1 MIEEISQ
8 TYSFSYTDCEGK
20 EQTKIVKTPGPTW
33 HECMDDYVKFLE
45 TVFGYD
51 IKNQVRLEEPA
62 WLGTMYNH
70 YPDWCDPW
78 TGEYFTK
85 DVEVV
90 KDELTSEYGCGE

>member
-45 TVFGYD
+45 TVFGYSIRD
-51 IKNQVRLEEPA
+51 QVRLEKPL
-62 WLGTMYNH
+62 WLGEMYSH
-70 YPDWCDPW
+70 YPDYNDPW
-78 TGEYFTK
+78 TGEYFTT
-85 DVEVV
+85 EEET
-90 KDELTSEYGCGE
+90 DEDFDYPGLSD